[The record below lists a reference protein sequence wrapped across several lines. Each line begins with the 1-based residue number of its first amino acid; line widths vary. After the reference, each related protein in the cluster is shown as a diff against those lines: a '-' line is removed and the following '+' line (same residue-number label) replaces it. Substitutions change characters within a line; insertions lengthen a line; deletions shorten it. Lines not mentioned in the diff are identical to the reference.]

1 MRPDA
6 THDLS
11 DGVVIQTQ
19 LLGRLL
25 GMRVLRVDG
34 IVQVSPATVSPG
46 RADRSDSA
54 DLNTASPPAALSRG
68 RSTLSS
74 PTHAS
79 VGAGLAAADDLIRQ
93 TRALLDADQDDSWQ

>member
-6 THDLS
+6 THELS

-34 IVQVSPATVSPG
+34 IVQVSPATVSSG
-46 RADRSDSA
+46 RADLTDGA
-54 DLNTASPPAALSRG
+54 VMYTTPPPAALARG

-79 VGAGLAAADDLIRQ
+79 VGAGLAAAGDLIRQ
-93 TRALLDADQDDSWQ
+93 TRAMLDADQDDS